1 MSMFVDASFFPA
13 FFSLLSPQNRE
24 LARVRALVFVPY
36 VQPSVVF
43 TLPRILSAG
52 VLSRHRLS
60 RRRFR
65 RDIARARYYKTHIK
79 HSVVGIL
86 LLNCFCNPL
95 PLLQL
100 VSPHVFCILA
110 ASCTTWTSSQTDSLP
125 RMTTRRNWTI
135 ARDKVV
141 IFSSFKLLASSA
153 PVRL

>member
-13 FFSLLSPQNRE
+13 FFFLFCHPKIGNSHVCAHLYLYRTYNLLLFLPC
-24 LARVRALVFVPY
+24 RVF
-36 VQPSVVF
+36 
-43 TLPRILSAG
+43 AG

>member
-1 MSMFVDASFFPA
+1 MVHDVDVRRCFLFSCV
-13 FFSLLSPQNRE
+13 FFSSVTPKQGTRTC
-24 LARVRALVFVPY
+24 ARTCICTVRTTFCCFYPAAY
-36 VQPSVVF
+36 SQGCYHDTACHDDDSVE
-43 TLPRILSAG
+43 IS
-52 VLSRHRLS
+52 
-60 RRRFR
+60 
-65 RDIARARYYKTHIK
+65 RYYKTHIK

-153 PVRL
+153 PARL